1 MTKPRKKYRP
11 RGARADAITLAIM
24 GQCKLSP
31 KDQEERSA
39 PLRVAVDAIA
49 SGVATQ
55 ADWQAVFDVVNMLDR
70 FVTMPRVMRGG
81 QDYLESIQA
90 VIVGILDRQKK
101 TGSKA
106 LYPGEL
112 ADLRGLVDLWK
123 EVLSVVTHREFF
135 EAEEKSHKRLVS
147 VIRGGGAV
155 VVSP

>member
-1 MTKPRKKYRP
+1 MSKPRKKYRP
-11 RGARADAITLAIM
+11 KPAR
-24 GQCKLSP
+24 
-31 KDQEERSA
+31 
-39 PLRVAVDAIA
+39 VDAIA
-49 SGVATQ
+49 LAVQGMARLTQADQDKMAAPSAHAVDQIAKGIATQ
-55 ADWQAVFDVVNMLDR
+55 ADWQAIFDVVNMLDR

-90 VIVGILDRQKK
+90 VIVGILDRHKK

-155 VVSP
+155 VVSA

>member
-1 MTKPRKKYRP
+1 MSKPRKKYRKKP
-11 RGARADAITLAIM
+11 IKADPISLAAQGMAKFSQCDQDRITA
-24 GQCKLSP
+24 P
-31 KDQEERSA
+31 SA
-39 PLRVAVDAIA
+39 HAVDQIA
-49 SGVATQ
+49 KGIATQ
-55 ADWQAVFDVVNMLDR
+55 ADWQAIFDVVNMLDR

-112 ADLRGLVDLWK
+112 ADLRGLVDLWR